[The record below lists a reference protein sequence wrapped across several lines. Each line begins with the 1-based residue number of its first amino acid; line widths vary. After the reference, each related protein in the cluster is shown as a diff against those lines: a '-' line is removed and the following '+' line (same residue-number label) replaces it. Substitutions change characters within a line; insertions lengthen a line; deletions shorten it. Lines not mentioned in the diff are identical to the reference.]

1 MAWEIVLWIWVGI
14 VIGSLVGSVL
24 TYMVQKGK
32 VLDLQ
37 DEVYDSRVVREAL
50 KDRHW
55 WLKNASH
62 AAKPIEIVI
71 PRVDSIS
78 FEIIANLEAGGSP

>member
-14 VIGSLVGSVL
+14 IIGSLVGSVL

-50 KDRHW
+50 KEEIFRLENQSKPKPRKGVVR
-55 WLKNASH
+55 LKKSN
-62 AAKPIEIVI
+62 
-71 PRVDSIS
+71 
-78 FEIIANLEAGGSP
+78 G

>member
-50 KDRHW
+50 KEEIFRLENQSKPKPRKGVVR
-55 WLKNASH
+55 LKKSN
-62 AAKPIEIVI
+62 
-71 PRVDSIS
+71 
-78 FEIIANLEAGGSP
+78 G

>member
-1 MAWEIVLWIWVGI
+1 MVWEIVLWIWVGI
-14 VIGSLVGSVL
+14 IIGSLVGSVL

-50 KDRHW
+50 KEEIFR
-55 WLKNASH
+55 LENKS
-62 AAKPIEIVI
+62 KPK
-71 PRVDSIS
+71 PRKRRGK
-78 FEIIANLEAGGSP
+78 AQKK

>member
-1 MAWEIVLWIWVGI
+1 MVWEIVLWIWVGI

-50 KDRHW
+50 KEEIFR
-55 WLKNASH
+55 LENQS
-62 AAKPIEIVI
+62 KPK
-71 PRVDSIS
+71 PRKRRGK
-78 FEIIANLEAGGSP
+78 AQKK

>member
-32 VLDLQ
+32 LLDLQ
-37 DEVYDSRVVREAL
+37 DEIYDSRVVREAL
-50 KDRHW
+50 KEEIFR
-55 WLKNASH
+55 LENQS
-62 AAKPIEIVI
+62 KPK
-71 PRVDSIS
+71 PRKRRGK
-78 FEIIANLEAGGSP
+78 AQKK